1 MAISYNDTKEKRN
14 GHSVPNHIF
23 MLLQNRK
30 KIILEKSS
38 NQGLSPPNHVVT
50 NKGKQDKR
58 AGFKLRIVSCIW
70 QMFVHSF
77 ILLTTLNWV
86 YMCCNKAPAFNKT
99 VHCTVYV

>member
-1 MAISYNDTKEKRN
+1 MIQKKKEADIQFQIIYSCCYK
-14 GHSVPNHIF
+14 IE
-23 MLLQNRK
+23 K

-38 NQGLSPPNHVVT
+38 NQGPSPPNHVVT
-50 NKGKQDKR
+50 NNGKQDQR
-58 AGFKLRIVSCIW
+58 DGFKQRILSCIW

-77 ILLTTLNWV
+77 ILLITLNWV